1 MDIENPDIKLGKGVV
16 VFDGEILK
24 TVTSKAEFKTPHIFP
39 VSVIC
44 TLTDDD
50 GFRDWI
56 GDYSVPG
63 LLKYLLRFDR
73 IVGFNHISFDF
84 GIMDGALIREYN
96 TGANEVMTNMREVL
110 SGHFDIGD
118 RDPEPGMIEKI
129 LRGRNIDLH
138 LDIHEFLNKE
148 GYPWAGRHTGLDAVS
163 TAMVGVGKVCSRFSG
178 GAEAPKAWRTRLC
191 LEVMTYCRYDVL
203 RTAQVYVQLLDGKP
217 LKVIDWPGKGINEFK
232 PIGLKV
238 R

>member
-16 VFDGEILK
+16 VFDGEISQ
-24 TVTSKAEFKTPHIFP
+24 TVTNKKDFQTPHIFP

-73 IVGFNHISFDF
+73 IVGFNHVKFDF

-96 TGANEVMTNMREVL
+96 TGANEVMVKMREVL
-110 SGHFDIGD
+110 AGYYDIGD
-118 RDPEPGMIEKI
+118 RDPEPGMVEKI

-148 GYPWAGRHTGLDAVS
+148 GYPWNGRRTGLDAVA
-163 TAMVGVGKVCSRFSG
+163 TGMVGEGKESSRFKG
-178 GAEAPKAWRTRLC
+178 GAEAPKAWRSRLC
-191 LEVMTYCRYDVL
+191 LEVMAYCRYDVL
-203 RTAQVYVQLLDGKP
+203 RTAQVYVQLLGGKP
-217 LKVIDWPGKGINEFK
+217 LKVSGWPGKGVNEFK
-232 PIGLKV
+232 PMSLKM